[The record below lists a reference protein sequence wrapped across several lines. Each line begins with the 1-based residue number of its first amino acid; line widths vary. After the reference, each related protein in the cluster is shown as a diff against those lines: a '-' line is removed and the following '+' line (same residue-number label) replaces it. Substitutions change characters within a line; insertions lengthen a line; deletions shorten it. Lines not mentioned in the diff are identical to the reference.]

1 MIVAVLAGGR
11 GSRLGGAKPAA
22 PLGGEPLIARVL
34 RAASGFEAVV
44 VAKRDTPLPPLDVP
58 VWLEP
63 DEPFHPLT
71 GLVTALER
79 GAPVVAVACDQPWV
93 TGELLAALAGARAVA
108 SVDGEY
114 EPFPGFYDPSQ
125 LPVLRTALQEEAGL
139 RRTLARLAPPRL
151 EVDAALVASVN
162 TPEALA
168 AAERRLSRAVL
179 EKPDAR
185 GATAAARGSKP

>member
-1 MIVAVLAGGR
+1 VIVAVLAGGR
-11 GSRLGGAKPAA
+11 GSRLGGAKPTA

-34 RAASGFEAVV
+34 RAAAGFETVV
-44 VAKRDTPLPPLDVP
+44 VAKRGTALPPLQVP

-79 GAPVVAVACDQPWV
+79 GGPVLAVACDQPWV
-93 TGELLAALAGARAVA
+93 TGELLAALGAARAVA
-108 SVDGEY
+108 CVDGEY
-114 EPFPGFYDPSQ
+114 EPFPGVYDPSQ
-125 LPVLRTALQEEAGL
+125 LPVLREALAEQAGL

-151 EVDAALVASVN
+151 EVDARLVASVN

-168 AAERRLSRAVL
+168 SAEHEL
-179 EKPDAR
+179 AR
-185 GATAAARGSKP
+185 P